1 VESAG
6 FGQKYVL
13 MTSSLMVLNAYYRRC
28 SKLLL
33 DLGLTATGTIIA
45 TGIAPTKRLVAI
57 RVEIV
62 ALNRDGSTKL
72 LKSYLAKTKM
82 TTSRRKLAV
91 GGGRRIPIAFGS
103 RLTFH
108 VLIVISTSRI
118 SLIGFSK

>member
-1 VESAG
+1 
-6 FGQKYVL
+6 
-13 MTSSLMVLNAYYRRC
+13 MVLNAYYRRC